1 MAVKIRLK
9 RMGTVKKPFNR
20 IIVCDVK
27 MQRDGKA
34 IEEIGTYDSTKEPH
48 VVKIN
53 KEKALYWLERGA
65 IATPTVKS
73 LFKKAGIRQQKIKS
87 KKKKSENKK

>member
-48 VVKIN
+48 LVKIN
-53 KEKALYWLERGA
+53 KERALYWLSKGA
-65 IATPTVKS
+65 IANPTVKN
-73 LFKKAGIRQQKIKS
+73 LFKKEGIKQQRVRRKRKKS
-87 KKKKSENKK
+87 KDKK

>member
-9 RMGTVKKPFNR
+9 RMGTAKKPFNR

-34 IEEIGTYDSTKEPH
+34 IEEIGTYDPTKEPH
-48 VVKIN
+48 IVKIN
-53 KEKALYWLERGA
+53 KERALYWLSKGA
-65 IATPTVKS
+65 IANPTVKN
-73 LFKKAGIRQQKIKS
+73 LFKKEGIKQQKVRK
-87 KKKKSENKK
+87 KKKKSKDKK